1 MLENFS
7 PLRDSSKMKF
17 FAIFAAALAF
27 APALFSAEAVKI
39 DGKYYLEDSG
49 GNLIRLPE
57 GAVSEAPRRRPARSG
72 KYGLPHPSSWHS
84 APRSE
89 AEAKPKAP
97 SEGACR
103 EADGESARAPQP
115 QAHGIALRMCVPS
128 SKSAAERGRF
138 CTGSDFS
145 FRSRRKWRRAERSR
159 RAGKPRWFSRYQGL
173 KTN

>member
-97 SEGACR
+97 SEGAGR

-115 QAHGIALRMCVPS
+115 QEHEDCVAYVCSVVEIRGGKRTVLYRFGFSLPE
-128 SKSAAERGRF
+128 SAKVAEGGTLAQGGETSVVF
-138 CTGSDFS
+138 EI
-145 FRSRRKWRRAERSR
+145 SRLE
-159 RAGKPRWFSRYQGL
+159 
-173 KTN
+173 N

>member
-49 GNLIRLPE
+49 GNLIRLPD
-57 GAVSEAPRRRPARSG
+57 GAGSEARRRRPAGSG

-97 SEGACR
+97 SEGAGR

-115 QAHGIALRMCVPS
+115 QAHEDCVAYVCSVVEIRGGKRTVLYRFGFSLPE
-128 SKSAAERGRF
+128 SAKVAEGGTLAQGGETSVVF
-138 CTGSDFS
+138 EV
-145 FRSRRKWRRAERSR
+145 SRLE
-159 RAGKPRWFSRYQGL
+159 
-173 KTN
+173 N

>member
-97 SEGACR
+97 SEGAGR

-115 QAHGIALRMCVPS
+115 QVHEDCVAYVCSVVEIRGGKRTVLYRFGFSLPE
-128 SKSAAERGRF
+128 SAKVAEGGTLAQGGETSVVF
-138 CTGSDFS
+138 EI
-145 FRSRRKWRRAERSR
+145 SRLE
-159 RAGKPRWFSRYQGL
+159 
-173 KTN
+173 N

>member
-97 SEGACR
+97 SEGAG
-103 EADGESARAPQP
+103 A
-115 QAHGIALRMCVPS
+115 
-128 SKSAAERGRF
+128 
-138 CTGSDFS
+138 
-145 FRSRRKWRRAERSR
+145 
-159 RAGKPRWFSRYQGL
+159 
-173 KTN
+173 